1 MTKESSRPPTADH
14 DDMGNRSTSHLS
26 GKLVDAAKNLGPMLR
41 EYADRAEMERHLPAP
56 VASAFEEVGIFRMCT
71 PREIGGLEVDP
82 MTMSATVEELAK
94 VDGSQ
99 AWCAMILGAGGINA
113 SLFSKEGA
121 AEAFAHATAGSFA
134 PTGMAVEAPDG
145 YRISGRWSFM
155 SGCQAAKYV
164 GCTGVLMDG
173 DKPRMTPFGPQM
185 VIGMVPVE
193 QGTIHDTWHVA
204 GLRGTGS
211 HDYEVKD
218 VLVPKT
224 RATTIPPSECAF
236 GGALYRFPLWG
247 FLSLSIASC
256 ALGIAR
262 GAVDELTRMAKTKT
276 PFGMMSSLATRATA
290 QIAVAEAEASL
301 LSGRAMLHAE
311 VGAMWDRVNAGTQPA
326 PQERA
331 RLRIAAT
338 NAVRASTR
346 AVDLVYTAGGG
357 SALYAKSP
365 LQRALRDVH
374 AITQHAMVAPHGYE
388 LFGKILLGV
397 EPDHPLL

>member
-1 MTKESSRPPTADH
+1 MALT
-14 DDMGNRSTSHLS
+14 TSLQ
-26 GKLVDAAKNLGPMLR
+26 LVDAARNLAPLLR
-41 EYADRAEMERHLPAP
+41 EYADRAEGERHLPAAI
-56 VASAFEEVGIFRMCT
+56 ASAFADAGFFRMCT
-71 PREIGGLEVDP
+71 PKDIGGLETDP
-82 MTMSATVEELAK
+82 LTMSATIEELAK
-94 VDGSQ
+94 VDGSL
-99 AWCAMILGAGGINA
+99 AWCAMILGAGGVNA
-113 SLFSKEGA
+113 ALFSKEGA
-121 AEAFAHATAGSFA
+121 AEAFEHATAGSFA
-134 PTGMAVEAPDG
+134 PTGMAVETPDG

-155 SGCQAAKYV
+155 SGCQAAKFI

-185 VIGMVPVE
+185 VIGMVPVGE
-193 QGTIHDTWHVA
+193 GIIHDTWHVA

-218 VLVPKT
+218 VLVPKK
-224 RATTIPPSECAF
+224 RATTIPPQECAF
-236 GGALYRFPLWG
+236 TGPLYRFPLWG
-247 FLSLSIASC
+247 FLSVAIASC

-262 GAVDELTRMAKTKT
+262 GATDELTRMAKTKT

-301 LSGRAMLHAE
+301 LSGRAMLHSE
-311 VGAMWDRVNAGTQPA
+311 VTAMWDRVTKGTA
-326 PQERA
+326 PSPPERA

-338 NAVRASTR
+338 NAVRACAH

-365 LQRALRDVH
+365 LQRAFRDIH
-374 AITQHAMVAPHGYE
+374 AITQHTMVAPHGYE